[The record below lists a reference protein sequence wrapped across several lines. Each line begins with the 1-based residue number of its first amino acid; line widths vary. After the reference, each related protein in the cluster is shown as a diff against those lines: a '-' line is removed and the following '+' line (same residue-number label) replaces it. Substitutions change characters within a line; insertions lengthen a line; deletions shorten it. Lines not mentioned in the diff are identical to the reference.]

1 MRKTLMGKTGIA
13 TLIALLSLSACAPV
27 VLVGAGAVVA
37 DAVVEKTQGGD
48 GLF

>member
-1 MRKTLMGKTGIA
+1 MQMAPMRMTGIA
-13 TLIALLSLSACAPV
+13 ALIALFCLSACAPV

>member
-1 MRKTLMGKTGIA
+1 MRKTGIA
-13 TLIALLSLSACAPV
+13 ALIALLTLSACAPV

-37 DAVVEKTQGGD
+37 DAVVEKTEGGD

>member
-1 MRKTLMGKTGIA
+1 MRKTHLA
-13 TLIALLSLSACAPV
+13 LIALLTLTACAPV

-37 DAVVEKTQGGD
+37 DAVAEKTQGAD

>member
-1 MRKTLMGKTGIA
+1 MRKTGIA
-13 TLIALLSLSACAPV
+13 ALIALLTLPACAPV

-37 DAVVEKTQGGD
+37 DAVVEKTEGGD